1 MCRSFGGPRNTHSG
15 PGGRPSICCSCRFR
29 RKYPPTMYW
38 VLPARPFL
46 FSFFPSP
53 LPFFLS
59 SSSSSPF
66 RLFTFFHVAH
76 VTGLLE
82 RGSRGKK
89 GGKKRRRC
97 IAAKVNEK
105 KDRRA
110 RPAAFPNPI
119 LRFHGPPR
127 KSLPASPPLRLPSPP
142 FFRFSLS
149 PRGGRVLSRGFLAF
163 TFVLPDWRGE
173 MMISFPFF
181 FSFPPPINRVS
192 LRKNEKSGG
201 EIINLRNGN
210 INIVGKIDS
219 SIVLDRSCKSAGE
232 I

>member
-1 MCRSFGGPRNTHSG
+1 MVARQSAVHAAFGANILQRCTGSFQLALFS
-15 PGGRPSICCSCRFR
+15 SLFF
-29 RKYPPTMYW
+29 
-38 VLPARPFL
+38 LPLFL
-46 FSFFPSP
+46 FSFPP
-53 LPFFLS
+53 PPPPP
-59 SSSSSPF
+59 PF

-127 KSLPASPPLRLPSPP
+127 KSLPASPPPRLPSPP

-181 FSFPPPINRVS
+181 FSFPPQ
-192 LRKNEKSGG
+192 
-201 EIINLRNGN
+201 
-210 INIVGKIDS
+210 
-219 SIVLDRSCKSAGE
+219 SIAFP
-232 I
+232 